1 MNQNNA
7 VSTVFNIVAILKQEY
22 ERQEKER
29 KESYK
34 QSLVDLYDYYESE
47 EETS

>member
-1 MNQNNA
+1 MNQNSA
-7 VSTVFNIVAILKQEY
+7 VSTVFNNVVTLLKQEY

-34 QSLVDLYDYYESE
+34 QSLVDCAIVA
-47 EETS
+47 